1 MDKPNP
7 TAKRKAP
14 AAKAKSAPYKK
25 FRSIGIPLAL
35 ILAFSAIV
43 GFIYTENADM
53 MAPAPITIASPP
65 VKSEYKFDQ
74 KGYNFDAR
82 YPEFPLPPDAPV
94 LHVLFIGDS
103 YTLVNNMPFM
113 LAAVAASDTASPVN
127 IKPETYGLAG
137 STLGDLWP
145 GQDGHARL
153 HARSWDYVVLQ
164 DMGLLPTNTMKAPQ
178 MYDAMTKW
186 NTEIRQTGARVV
198 IYQTWAM
205 KPYSDWYLAPER
217 HRNFDLV
224 SPEIM
229 QNKIDAVTGDIAT
242 KIGAS
247 VVPVGDIWEACRDRP
262 GMPDLYL
269 ADGSNPSLAG
279 DYLVALL
286 FYQML
291 TRHKPDNVSYVPP
304 GISAEQAQLLK
315 KCASYGG

>member
-1 MDKPNP
+1 MDKPRPPARRKPSATKKNP
-7 TAKRKAP
+7 AP
-14 AAKAKSAPYKK
+14 RRK
-25 FRSIGIPLAL
+25 FRSVGIALAL
-35 ILAFSAIV
+35 ALALSAFV
-43 GFIYTENADM
+43 GFIYTDNADM
-53 MAPAPITIASPP
+53 TIPAQTASPP
-65 VKSEYKFDQ
+65 VKSEYKFDP

-82 YPEFPLPPDAPV
+82 YPEFPLPTDAPV

-113 LAAVAASDTASPVN
+113 LAAVAASDTASPVD

-145 GQDGHARL
+145 GQAGHALL

-164 DMGLLPTNTMKAPQ
+164 DMSLLPTNAMKVPQ
-178 MYDAMTKW
+178 MYDAMTEW

-198 IYQTWAM
+198 IYQAWAM

-229 QNKIDAVTGDIAT
+229 QNKIDTVTSGIAG

-247 VVPVGDIWEACRDRP
+247 VVPVGDIWEVCRDRP

-291 TRHKPDNVSYVPP
+291 TRHKPDNISYVPP
-304 GISAEQAQLLK
+304 GITAEQAQLLK